1 MIFYVVG
8 MPVILTQE
16 KEAVLLGAAILAAT
30 AAGEE
35 VSITLFVVIL
45 ILVPLY

>member
-8 MPVILTQE
+8 IPVALTQE

-30 AAGEE
+30 TGGEE
-35 VSITLFVVIL
+35 VSILT
-45 ILVPLY
+45 